1 MFGTPSNHRRV
12 KKMVSSPVLGG
23 TLNRNLKNT
32 AAAYFER
39 KDGTDG
45 LKKEDFEKQEVLLRI
60 QRGLRSETEKKMR
73 TA

>member
-1 MFGTPSNHRRV
+1 M
-12 KKMVSSPVLGG
+12 LGG

-39 KDGTDG
+39 KDGGDG